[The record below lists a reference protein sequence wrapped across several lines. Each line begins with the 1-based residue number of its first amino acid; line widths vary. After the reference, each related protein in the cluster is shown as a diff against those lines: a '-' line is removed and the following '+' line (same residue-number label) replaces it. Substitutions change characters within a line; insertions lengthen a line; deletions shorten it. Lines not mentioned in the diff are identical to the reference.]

1 MSERIE
7 LTEFEE
13 ELERQIASASSQEAG
28 RAGDTVTG
36 GIDPETLKGT
46 STAATVKSGAH
57 ITMDVQLTFSDNKD
71 WPREFVQASPAV
83 RAVML
88 SQIMELF
95 NDGQEGIFISF
106 SEPKIT

>member
-13 ELERQIASASSQEAG
+13 ELERQIASASQEVDAAG
-28 RAGDTVTG
+28 GTATA
-36 GIDPETLKGT
+36 GIDPVTLRGT
-46 STAATVKSGAH
+46 STAATVKPEAH
-57 ITMDVQLTFSDNKD
+57 ITMDIQLTFSDNKD